1 MCGVLHIQKITGV
14 FMGLPLVTRAEY
26 KAYAGITSTTSDTKL
41 DSLILQ
47 TSELVKSICR
57 RTFVDW
63 VDDTKVEIQEGG
75 GPLIILQESPVIAIN
90 SVELS
95 TDYGKTY
102 TTLVEYTNYVLDLKA
117 GALRPIQMTQYP
129 LEVYGSAPY
138 GTINYGFTPY
148 GTTVNPI
155 FPKAIN
161 GYRISYTAGY
171 EELPA
176 DLKLAV
182 FDLVTYYQRNDGAV
196 HSNNA
201 PTGSGIQIQYITDT
215 SLPAHIRRVLD
226 LYTTSYD

>member
-26 KAYAGITSTTSDTKL
+26 KAYAGITSTTSDTQI
-41 DSLILQ
+41 DGLITR
-47 TSELVKSICR
+47 TSALVKSVCR

-95 TDYGKTY
+95 ADYGQTY
-102 TTLVEYTNYVLDLKA
+102 TTLTEYTNWTLDQKA
-117 GALRPIQMTQYP
+117 GAIRPIQMTQYP

-138 GTINYGFTPY
+138 GTVNYGFTPY
-148 GTTVNPI
+148 GTTPSPI
-155 FPKAIN
+155 FPKLVN

-171 EELPA
+171 DEIPE

-182 FDLVTYYQRNDGAV
+182 FDLIIYYQRNDGAV
-196 HSNNA
+196 HSSSA
-201 PTGSGIQIQYITDT
+201 PGGNKVQIQYILDT
-215 SLPAHIRRVLD
+215 KLPAHISRILD